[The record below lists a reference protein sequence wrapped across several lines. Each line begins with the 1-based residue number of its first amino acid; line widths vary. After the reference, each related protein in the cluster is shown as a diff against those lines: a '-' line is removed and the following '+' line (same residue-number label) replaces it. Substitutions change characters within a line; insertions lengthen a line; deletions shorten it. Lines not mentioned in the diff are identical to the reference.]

1 MFPGTFAATH
11 PDRPAVIMAETGEG
25 LTYRELEDGSVRLA
39 RTLVDHG
46 LRRGDVVALLTDNH
60 PRAFEVY
67 WAAQRAGLLV
77 TAVNH
82 HLSPDEAAYIV
93 ADCGARALV
102 VSAAKAE
109 LAAAIVEQTP
119 DVTLR
124 LAFGGGSGGG
134 GTVAGH
140 RDYDEVV
147 GAQPAEPLADQ
158 PRGGDMLYSSGTTG
172 RPKGI
177 KPNLP
182 DRQIDEPGDLYI
194 AVFKPMYGFGEDTV
208 YLSPAPIY
216 HAAPL
221 RFGAT
226 VQSTGGTVVMMHRF
240 DPEQALAAI
249 ERYRATHS
257 QWVPTMFVRMLKLPE
272 ETKARYDVSSL
283 RVAIHAAAPCPV
295 EVKRAMIDWWGPVL
309 HEYYSSSE
317 ANGITF
323 ISPQQ
328 WLEHPG
334 SVGLAGLGTIHVCD
348 DEGRELA
355 AGEIGTVYFERDVR
369 PFEYHGDPE
378 RTRAAQHPEHETWTT
393 TGDLGYVDDEG
404 FLYLTDRKSFMIISG
419 GVNIYPQEIEDVLTL
434 HEAVLDVA
442 VIGVPDEEMGESVLA
457 VVQPAAGHAPS
468 EALAEELL
476 EHVRGRIARY
486 KTPRRLVFTDD
497 LPRTPT
503 GKLVKHQLRERHA
516 AGEFAPAWVRTAS
529 GRTSRSRTGRC
540 R

>member
-39 RTLVDHG
+39 RTLVEHG

-93 ADCGARALV
+93 DDCGAQALV
-102 VSAAKAE
+102 VSAATDE
-109 LAAAIVEQTP
+109 LAGAIVDRTP
-119 DVTLR
+119 RVTLR
-124 LAFGGGSGGG
+124 LAFGGP
-134 GTVAGH
+134 VAEH

-226 VQSTGGTVVMMHRF
+226 IQSTGGTVVMMHRF

-249 ERYRATHS
+249 ERHRATHS

-272 ETKARYDVSSL
+272 ETKTRYDVSSL

-309 HEYYSSSE
+309 YEYYSSSE

-334 SVGLAGLGTIHVCD
+334 SVGLAGLGTVHICD

-355 AGEIGTVYFERDVR
+355 PGEVGTVYFARDVR

-378 RTRAAQHPEHETWTT
+378 KTRAAQHPEHETWTT

-404 FLYLTDRKSFMIISG
+404 FLHLTDRKSFMIISG

-457 VVQPAAGHAPS
+457 VVQPAAGHEPS
-468 EALAEELL
+468 DPLAEQLL
-476 EHVRGRIARY
+476 DHVRGRIARY

-503 GKLVKHQLRERHA
+503 GKLVKHRLRERHA
-516 AGEFAPAWVRTAS
+516 AGEFAPA
-529 GRTSRSRTGRC
+529 
-540 R
+540 

>member
-1 MFPGTFAATH
+1 MYPGTFAATH

-39 RTLVDHG
+39 RTLLDHG
-46 LRRGDVVALLTDNH
+46 LQRGDVVALLSDNH
-60 PRAFEVY
+60 PRVFEVY

-93 ADCGARALV
+93 DDCGARALV
-102 VSAAKAE
+102 VSAAKDE
-109 LAAAIVEQTP
+109 LATAIVDATP
-119 DVTLR
+119 GVTLR
-124 LAFGGGSGGG
+124 LAFG

-147 GAQPAEPLADQ
+147 GPQSPEPLADQ

-177 KPNLP
+177 KPNLVE
-182 DRQIDEPGDLYI
+182 RQIDEPGDLYI
-194 AVFKPMYGFGEDTV
+194 AVFKPMYGFDEDTV
-208 YLSPAPIY
+208 YLSPAPVY

-226 VQSTGGTVVMMHRF
+226 IQSTGGTVVMMHRF

-249 ERYRATHS
+249 ERYRVTHS
-257 QWVPTMFVRMLKLPE
+257 QWVPTMFVRMLKLPD
-272 ETKARYDVSSL
+272 ETKQRYDVSSL

-295 EVKRAMIDWWGPVL
+295 EVKQAMLDWWGPVL
-309 HEYYSSSE
+309 YEYYSSSE

-323 ISPQQ
+323 INPQQ
-328 WLEHPG
+328 WLERPG
-334 SVGLAGLGTIHVCD
+334 SVGVAGLGTIHVCD
-348 DEGRELA
+348 DDGRELA
-355 AGEIGTVYFERDVR
+355 PNEVGTVYFERDRV
-369 PFEYHGDPE
+369 PFAYHNDPDK
-378 RTRAAQHPEHETWTT
+378 TRGAQHPEHETWTT
-393 TGDLGYVDDEG
+393 TGDLGYVDDAG
-404 FLYLTDRKSFMIISG
+404 FLFLTDRKSFMIISG

-434 HEAVLDVA
+434 HDAVYDVA
-442 VIGVPDEEMGESVLA
+442 VIGVPDDEMGESVFA
-457 VVQPAAGHAPS
+457 VVQPAPGTEPS

-503 GKLVKHQLRERHA
+503 GKLVKHRLRERYA
-516 AGEFAPAWVRTAS
+516 AGEFAPA
-529 GRTSRSRTGRC
+529 
-540 R
+540 

>member
-1 MFPGTFAATH
+1 MYPGTFAATA

-25 LTYRELEDGSVRLA
+25 LTYRELDDGSVRLA
-39 RTLVDHG
+39 RTLYEHG
-46 LRRGDVVALLTDNH
+46 LRRGDVVALLSDNH
-60 PRAFEVY
+60 PRVFEVY

-82 HLSPDEAAYIV
+82 HLSADEASYIV
-93 ADCGARALV
+93 DDSGAKALV
-102 VSAAKAE
+102 VSAAKDE
-109 LAAAIVEQTP
+109 LAEAMVERTP
-119 DVTLR
+119 KVTLR
-124 LAFGGGSGGG
+124 LAFG

-147 GAQPAEPLADQ
+147 GPQSTEPMADQ

-177 KPNLP
+177 KPNLV
-182 DRQIDEPGDLYI
+182 DRQIDEPGDLYLS
-194 AVFKPMYGFGEDTV
+194 VFVPMYGFGEDTV
-208 YLSPAPIY
+208 YLSPAPVY

-226 VQSTGGTVVMMHRF
+226 IQSSGGTVVMMHRF

-272 ETKARYDVSSL
+272 ETRKRYDVSSL

-309 HEYYSSSE
+309 YEYYSSSE

-323 ISPQQ
+323 INSEQ
-328 WLEHPG
+328 WLERPG
-334 SVGLAGLGTIHVCD
+334 SVGQAGLGIVHICD
-348 DEGRELA
+348 DSDDGRGRELS
-355 AGEIGTVYFERDVR
+355 AGEIGTVYFERDRV
-369 PFEYHGDPE
+369 PFEYHNDPE
-378 RTRAAQHPEHETWTT
+378 KTRGSQHPEHETWTT
-393 TGDLGYVDDEG
+393 TGDLGYVDEDG

-434 HEAVLDVA
+434 HDAVDDVA
-442 VIGVPDEEMGESVLA
+442 VIGVPDEEMGESVFA
-457 VVQPAAGHAPS
+457 VVAPAPGHEPS

-486 KTPRRLVFTDD
+486 KAPRQLVFTAD

-503 GKLVKHQLRERHA
+503 GKLVKHRLRERYA
-516 AGEFAPAWVRTAS
+516 AGEFDA
-529 GRTSRSRTGRC
+529 G
-540 R
+540 

>member
-1 MFPGTFAATH
+1 MYPGTFAATS
-11 PDRPAVIMAETGEG
+11 PDRKAVIMAETGEG
-25 LTYRELEDGSVRLA
+25 LTYRELEDGSIRLA
-39 RTLVDHG
+39 RTLHEHG
-46 LRRGDVVALLTDNH
+46 LRRGDVVALLSDNH
-60 PRAFEVY
+60 PRVFEVY

-82 HLSPDEAAYIV
+82 HLSAEEAAYIID
-93 ADCGARALV
+93 DCGARALV
-102 VSAAKAE
+102 VSAAKDE
-109 LAAAIVEQTP
+109 LASAIVDATP
-119 DVTLR
+119 NVTLR
-124 LAFGGGSGGG
+124 LAFGGA
-134 GTVAGH
+134 VPGH

-147 GAQPAEPLADQ
+147 GAQSAEPMADQ

-177 KPNLP
+177 KPTLP
-182 DRQIDEPGDLYI
+182 ERQIDEPGDLYI

-208 YLSPAPIY
+208 YLSPAPVY

-226 VQSTGGTVVMMHRF
+226 IQSTGGTVVMMHRF

-249 ERYRATHS
+249 ERYRVTHS
-257 QWVPTMFVRMLKLPE
+257 QWVPTMFVRMLKLPD

-309 HEYYSSSE
+309 YEYYSSSE

-323 ISPQQ
+323 IDSRQ
-328 WLEHPG
+328 WLERPG
-334 SVGLAGLGTIHVCD
+334 SVGLAGLGTVHICD

-355 AGEIGTVYFERDVR
+355 PREVGTVYFERDVV
-369 PFEYHGDPE
+369 PFRYHNDPE
-378 RTRAAQHPEHETWTT
+378 KTRGAQHPEHETWTT
-393 TGDLGYVDDEG
+393 TGDLGYVDDGG

-434 HEAVLDVA
+434 HEAVDDVA
-442 VIGVPDEEMGESVLA
+442 VIGVPDEEMGESVFA
-457 VVQPAAGHAPS
+457 VVAPS
-468 EALAEELL
+468 PGHEPSDALAEELL

-503 GKLVKHQLRERHA
+503 GKLVKHRLRERYA
-516 AGEFAPAWVRTAS
+516 AGEFATP
-529 GRTSRSRTGRC
+529 
-540 R
+540 

>member
-1 MFPGTFAATH
+1 MYPGTFAATH

-39 RTLVDHG
+39 RTLLDHG
-46 LRRGDVVALLTDNH
+46 LRRGDVVALLSDNH
-60 PRAFEVY
+60 PRVFEVY

-93 ADCGARALV
+93 DDCGARALV
-102 VSAAKAE
+102 VSAAKDE
-109 LAAAIVEQTP
+109 LALAIVDATP
-119 DVTLR
+119 GVTLR
-124 LAFGGGSGGG
+124 LAFG

-147 GAQPAEPLADQ
+147 DPQSPEPLADQ

-177 KPNLP
+177 KPNLVE
-182 DRQIDEPGDLYI
+182 RQIDEPGDLYI
-194 AVFKPMYGFGEDTV
+194 AVFKPMYGFDEDTV
-208 YLSPAPIY
+208 YLSPAPVY

-226 VQSTGGTVVMMHRF
+226 IQSTGGTVVMMHRF

-249 ERYRATHS
+249 ERYRVTHS
-257 QWVPTMFVRMLKLPE
+257 QWVPTMFVRMLKLPD
-272 ETKARYDVSSL
+272 ETKQRYDVSSL
-283 RVAIHAAAPCPV
+283 HVAIHAAAPCPV
-295 EVKRAMIDWWGPVL
+295 EVKQAMIDWWGPVL
-309 HEYYSSSE
+309 YEYYSSSE

-328 WLEHPG
+328 WLERPG
-334 SVGLAGLGTIHVCD
+334 SVGVAGLGTIHICD
-348 DEGRELA
+348 DSDDRGRELA
-355 AGEIGTVYFERDVR
+355 SNEVGTVYFERDRV
-369 PFEYHGDPE
+369 PFAYHNDPDK
-378 RTRAAQHPEHETWTT
+378 TRGAQHPEHETWTT
-393 TGDLGYVDDEG
+393 TGDLGYVDEDG
-404 FLYLTDRKSFMIISG
+404 FLFLTDRKSFMIISG

-434 HEAVLDVA
+434 HDAVHDVA
-442 VIGVPDEEMGESVLA
+442 VIGVPDDEMGESVFA
-457 VVQPAAGHAPS
+457 VVQPAPGTEPS

-503 GKLVKHQLRERHA
+503 GKLVKHRLRERYA
-516 AGEFAPAWVRTAS
+516 AGEFAA
-529 GRTSRSRTGRC
+529 
-540 R
+540 